1 MPNLDLSRNYLAW
14 TNTQTIRLRVVRRDK
29 DIDYQLD
36 NVRRHIIQKT
46 EAEES
51 GGAVV
56 ARDVVFNIPAAKI
69 LTDVYEP
76 EVGYLILDR
85 ADDSRQYTILQV
97 DEASQ
102 SSRYRCTCRNLAL
115 TDGLADTIEV
125 WSPTYR
131 KDAAG
136 GDVGEFLP
144 KYQGVQCKVQE
155 VSGTDTTEHT
165 RQGTVLEYRI
175 TLGRRLYVDSTDQ
188 IRWGKP
194 GTPPTLLNLLSHEGA
209 DSLNRLQVLVCRK
222 GLW

>member
-29 DIDYQLD
+29 DIDYQMD

-115 TDGLADTIEV
+115 TDGLSDTIEV

-155 VSGTDTTEHT
+155 VSGTDVEEHS
-165 RQGTVLEYRI
+165 RQGTALEYRI

-188 IRWGKP
+188 VRWMKQGE
-194 GTPPTLLNLLSHEGA
+194 PPMLLNLLSHEGA
-209 DSLNRLQVLVCRK
+209 DSLSRLQVLVCKR